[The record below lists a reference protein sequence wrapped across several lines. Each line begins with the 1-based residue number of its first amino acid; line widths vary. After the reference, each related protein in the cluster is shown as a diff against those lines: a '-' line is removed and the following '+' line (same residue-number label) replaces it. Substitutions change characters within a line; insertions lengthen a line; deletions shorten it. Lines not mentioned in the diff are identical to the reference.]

1 MHGKVQKGPTG
12 LQGAKLNKEG
22 VDAEE
27 KPKDDG
33 FDAFGPETEPF
44 VSKYEKAHPIHMP
57 EILRLHMAR
66 KSSGITE
73 GLLMTA
79 TGGGQEALEGGV
91 GGRPPSGMI
100 WRPRTSTV
108 FGGDLHQK
116 LTELEKTLA
125 PPMPD
130 PQVMKKI
137 AASSATPPG
146 SARRKSRAQ

>member
-12 LQGAKLNKEG
+12 LKGAKLNKE
-22 VDAEE
+22 VDPEE

-33 FDAFGPETEPF
+33 FDSFGPETEPL
-44 VSKYEKAHPIHMP
+44 VSKYEKAHPIQMP

-66 KSSGITE
+66 KSSGMTE
-73 GLLMTA
+73 GLLMA
-79 TGGGQEALEGGV
+79 ARQEALDSGI

-100 WRPRTSTV
+100 WRARTSTV

-137 AASSATPPG
+137 IASSATPPSSG
-146 SARRKSRAQ
+146 RRKSRAQ

>member
-1 MHGKVQKGPTG
+1 MHGDVQKGPTG
-12 LQGAKLNKEG
+12 LKGAKLNKEG
-22 VDAEE
+22 VDPEE

-33 FDAFGPETEPF
+33 FDLFGSESEPF
-44 VSKYEKAHPIHMP
+44 VSKYEKAHPIQMP

-73 GLLMTA
+73 GLLMTPH
-79 TGGGQEALEGGV
+79 GQEALDT
-91 GGRPPSGMI
+91 GRPPSAMI

-137 AASSATPPG
+137 VASSSATHPSSG
-146 SARRKSRAQ
+146 GGRRKSRPQ